1 MLLSIYF
8 EEPPTGVMAE
18 DVGAHGVH
26 VTWELPP
33 DTACRIGFRVSFTP
47 ERGGG
52 TLSTRAGG
60 LSVSDYTV
68 LGLQCNTAYIFKVGS
83 IAQDGITVTWSEG
96 VRALAGGD
104 YGLCHA
110 CTVNNCLFSIANN
123 LSSRSQEFLCSS
135 GIIHFSPSDLET
147 S

>member
-8 EEPPTGVMAE
+8 EESPTGVMAE
-18 DVGAHGVH
+18 AVGADGVH

-47 ERGGG
+47 ERGGV
-52 TLSTRAGG
+52 TPFARAGP
-60 LSVSDYTV
+60 STSDYTV
-68 LGLQCNTAYIFKVGS
+68 LGLDCNTAYIFTVGS
-83 IAQDGITVTWSEG
+83 VTQDGITVTWSEG

-110 CTVNNCLFSIANN
+110 M
-123 LSSRSQEFLCSS
+123 
-135 GIIHFSPSDLET
+135 
-147 S
+147 